1 MSTTASTQP
10 GGTTAAPDR
19 RLRVL
24 LAKPGL
30 DGHDRGV
37 KVIAKMLRDAGIE
50 VIYTGIR
57 QTPAMI
63 AHAAVQEDVAVVGLS
78 ILSGAHLRLSTDVH
92 EALLAEGGDDIKLL
106 VGGTIPHRDVETLR
120 ERGIDAVFGV
130 ESTLEQ
136 IRDWFVTQI

>member
-1 MSTTASTQP
+1 MTVGALDAATRRKP
-10 GGTTAAPDR
+10 GER

-37 KVIAKMLRDAGIE
+37 KVIAKMLRDSGIE
-50 VIYTGIR
+50 VVYTGIR

-63 AHAAVQEDVAVVGLS
+63 ARAAVQEDVSVVGLS
-78 ILSGAHLRLSTDVH
+78 ILSGAHIQLTKAVLA
-92 EALLAEGGDDIKLL
+92 ALAAEGADDVKLL
-106 VGGTIPHRDVETLR
+106 VGGTIPYSDADRLR
-120 ERGIDAVFGV
+120 ELGVDAVFAV

-136 IRDWFVTQI
+136 IRNWFVTQR

>member
-1 MSTTASTQP
+1 MSLGVSDMSARD
-10 GGTTAAPDR
+10 AAPKR

-24 LAKPGL
+24 LGKPGL

-37 KVIAKMLRDAGIE
+37 KVIAKMLRDCGIE

-63 AHAAVQEDVAVVGLS
+63 AQAAVQEDVSVIGLS
-78 ILSGAHLRLSTDVH
+78 ILSGAHMRLTEGLL
-92 EALLAEGGDDIKLL
+92 EALAAEGAAGIKVL
-106 VGGTIPHRDVETLR
+106 VGGTIPHGDADALR
-120 ERGIDAVFGV
+120 ALGVDGVFGV

-136 IRDWFVTQI
+136 IRDWFLAQG